1 MEVQGC
7 MADGHADVA
16 TRRVSSAADWGA
28 LYLAHRD
35 AMYRVARRVLRE
47 GGVRR
52 GLKEAVED
60 VVQSVMESLLKSPP
74 PAVHNAE
81 ALLVRTTQRRAVDLL
96 RSAHARH
103 SSSESLNDQ
112 PDTAVPDFADV
123 VTDSVTV
130 KKLLQLL
137 PERDRE
143 VVIRRY
149 AWDESQKEVADDLGV
164 SPSRVSQ
171 IGREGL
177 RTLLHGLERRDE
189 GDD

>member
-1 MEVQGC
+1 MTAPSRPLPSTLTPGTKRRTSDNAVAPSAW
-7 MADGHADVA
+7 MSARVA
-16 TRRVSSAADWGA
+16 T
-28 LYLAHRD
+28 
-35 AMYRVARRVLRE
+35 
-47 GGVRR
+47 
-52 GLKEAVED
+52 
-60 VVQSVMESLLKSPP
+60 
-74 PAVHNAE
+74 
-81 ALLVRTTQRRAVDLL
+81 
-96 RSAHARH
+96 
-103 SSSESLNDQ
+103 
-112 PDTAVPDFADV
+112 